1 MSLIQLLEQQGLTAV
16 QAKQL
21 ASLTVDGIPL
31 LSVNDRDG
39 LYSIVTMIKQ
49 MDFEQAMTYIDE
61 LLRSRSFDS
70 IAHAIDSIVYDS
82 ELLAKVRSKTIADL
96 ENFRR
101 KKSTAKGLYTCRA
114 CGSKETISVEKQ
126 LRSADEPMTLIISCV
141 VCGKTW
147 RQ

>member
-1 MSLIQLLEQQGLTAV
+1 MSLIQLLEQQGLSTD
-16 QAKQL
+16 QANRL
-21 ASLTVDGIPL
+21 ASLTVNGYPL
-31 LSVNDRDG
+31 LSVNDRNS

-49 MDFEQAMTYIDE
+49 LDFEQAMTYMDE

-70 IAHAIDSIVYDS
+70 ISQAVDAIVYDS
-82 ELLAKVRSKTIADL
+82 QLLAKVRSKTIADL
-96 ENFRR
+96 ENFKR
-101 KKSTAKGLYTCRA
+101 KKSTAKGLYTCRV

-126 LRSADEPMTLIISCV
+126 LRSADEPMTLIITCV